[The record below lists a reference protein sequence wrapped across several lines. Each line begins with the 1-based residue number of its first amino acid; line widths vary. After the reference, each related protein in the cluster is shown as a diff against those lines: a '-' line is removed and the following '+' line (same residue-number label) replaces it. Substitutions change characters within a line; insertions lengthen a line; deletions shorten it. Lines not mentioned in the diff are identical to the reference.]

1 MIKRVLSVL
10 LLLCLC
16 GCSGCVQFKSIDKSD
31 DPRYVEVVGRVY
43 RLKSDFRVH
52 GHVMDGGRGATAYSY
67 SMHPVDRPTFGNRYS
82 LVWGIAPAGTLIKIV
97 GVKEQPPY
105 FKIGYLAEIVGA
117 KDERFEGIRMA
128 IGSIGKPSVY
138 VKAEKPDGV
147 MQLNERWFEE
157 IFEATE

>member
-1 MIKRVLSVL
+1 MLRVALSAL

-16 GCSGCVQFKSIDKSD
+16 GCSGCMQFKSIDKSD
-31 DPRYVEVVGRVY
+31 DPHYAEVIGRVY

-52 GHVMDGGRGATAYSY
+52 AHVMDGGSGPTAYTY
-67 SMHPVDRPTFGNRYS
+67 SMHPVDSPDFGNRYS
-82 LVWGIAPAGTLIKIV
+82 LLWGVAPAGTLIKVV

-117 KDERFEGIRMA
+117 KDERFEGIRMK

-138 VKAEKPDGV
+138 VKNEKSGEPKK
-147 MQLNERWFEE
+147 LNERWFEE
-157 IFEATE
+157 VFEIVE